1 MGIQNQNGALYWAT
15 GIDNSGM
22 RKDAEEG
29 KGIVRDMSKD
39 IEKTASGTSEAID
52 KIGKAAIESA
62 KAQIESTK
70 ATIKKLE
77 DMMPG
82 LKDRLSKS
90 APGNSKEQAMMNYD
104 EANRSLRNQKQILA
118 GLEQQVDS
126 VASSHVRL
134 RTQIMN
140 VKDELSQME
149 MAGKRGTVEYDVL
162 QKKLGEL
169 NDQFK
174 DTAAQAT
181 ILAND
186 QRGFQAVTQGVSGMA
201 GAMSA
206 ATGVAALFG
215 AENENLAKVQMRLQA
230 VMAITIGLQQVAEML
245 NKDSYFSVVLLSKAK
260 LMLATTELKLA
271 AATGVSTAAAR
282 AFLISTGAIAIVGLV
297 ALAATI
303 IKVSDAH
310 KEQTNSAA
318 EAAKKE
324 QEILSQIA
332 GGMATE
338 KAKIDGLVTAIHSEN
353 VSRGNKLKMIK
364 QLKDM
369 IPGYTA
375 ELSKEGTVIREN
387 KKAIDDYMVSL
398 EKSLKLKA
406 AEKELE
412 AIYTKMYSLQKTELE
427 SKGELEGNNQF
438 TKGIAKQGD
447 ITQQDQVIESTK
459 KTFGS
464 VVAPAAISELQK
476 EADKIKQYISKT
488 GLVSDVVLG
497 TDEDSTKKIK
507 EAYDATKD
515 LQALLL
521 DINQKTSS
529 LLLDQQADSLQK
541 RLAAIDLEKE
551 AELQKIR
558 EKQVAIIE
566 EYNKTNKGSLST
578 KPEDLSASLNKIDP
592 ALSSSLQTATAGVI
606 SAYGAKA
613 KEETNKWNEELL
625 DIAREFADK
634 RVQIAYEYNEKIKQ
648 LEALGQKE
656 AAEAAKQERDKAVS
670 DETASLIEQTE
681 LYKMLS
687 DEKLQISKE
696 TTEALLDDLRQR
708 LADEWA
714 AGKLSV
720 DQMNKFM
727 DQINEA
733 QEKVSSKKIENNPF
747 AMLGSAIRGQKKAKT
762 DYNAALSD
770 PSKSATE
777 FTKLESAANAA
788 TNATAQAA
796 AASLAGVQDILQSV
810 VGGLNQLG
818 VLNDQQQKDAENVIG
833 MVGGAAN
840 LAMGI
845 ATGNPMAIIQG
856 SIDLLV
862 NGYEL
867 FDMRTKNANKE
878 IANQEKAIERL
889 KDSYEDLE
897 RAVDK
902 SFSVSKAKLIN
913 QEIANLE
920 AQTRAISRQISAERS
935 KKKPDAEVIKEY
947 EASIK
952 ENRNAV
958 DELKDSWIE
967 ALAGTDVMS
976 AIDSFAQAYADAWTT
991 TEGAAKKSTEVVKG
1005 LIKNA
1010 IIGYMKDQL
1019 QPQVTGI
1026 MTAIANA
1033 MAGDGR
1039 VDAAEQSAIDA
1050 LTSALDA
1057 KAAEYESALSPY
1069 LDKSKS
1075 GVTGE
1080 LKAEMTEGTGSQLV
1094 GLWNMTAMDIR
1105 WIREWIAAQSGLGG
1119 ASADSSK
1126 NINKILD
1133 EISAIKT
1140 NTGRT
1145 ADNTEGLVDSINKL
1159 RTELEAIKNNTRS
1172 KGSRL

>member
-22 RKDAEEG
+22 REDAEEG

-39 IEKTASGTSEAID
+39 IEKTASGTSAAID

-62 KAQIESTK
+62 KAQISAQKNIIKQIEADIKQLEVK
-70 ATIKKLE
+70 A
-77 DMMPG
+77 G
-82 LKDRLSKS
+82 SA
-90 APGNSKEQAMMNYD
+90 APGNAKSQLLEEVTSAKQALAEEKAVLSEL
-104 EANRSLRNQKQILA
+104 EAK
-118 GLEQQVDS
+118 VDS
-126 VASSHVRL
+126 VATSHVRL

-140 VKDELSQME
+140 VKEELSQME

-245 NKDSYFSVVLLSKAK
+245 DKDSYFSVVLLTKAK
-260 LMLATTELKLA
+260 LMLASAELKLA

-310 KEQTNSAA
+310 KEQTKAA
-318 EAAKKE
+318 TEAAKKE
-324 QEILSQIA
+324 QEIQTEISK
-332 GGMATE
+332 GYATE
-338 KAKIDGLVTAIHSEN
+338 QAKIQGLLSSIKSEN
-353 VSRGNKLKMIK
+353 VSRENKLKMIK

-387 KKAIDDYMVSL
+387 KRAIDDYMVSL

-427 SKGELEGNNQF
+427 SKGELEGKNQF

-464 VVAPAAISELQK
+464 VVAPAAIAELQK

-497 TDEDSTKKIK
+497 TDENTTDKIK

-558 EKQVAIIE
+558 EKQVAIVE

-592 ALSSSLQTATAGVI
+592 ALSTSLQAATAGVI

-625 DIAREFADK
+625 DLAREFADK
-634 RVQIAYEYNEKIKQ
+634 RVQIAYEYNEKIKE

-656 AAEAAKQERDKAVS
+656 AAEAAKQERDNAVS

-687 DEKLQISKE
+687 DEKLMISKN

-747 AMLGSAIRGQKKAKT
+747 AQLGAAFSGYKEAKDNLKAGKSDPKTTTADLMKLEDAAAKAK
-762 DYNAALSD
+762 DNLIAS
-770 PSKSATE
+770 
-777 FTKLESAANAA
+777 ANAA
-788 TNATAQAA
+788 VGQ
-796 AASLAGVQDILQSV
+796 VQQIMGSIVD
-810 VGGLNQLG
+810 GLDQLG
-818 VLNDQQQKDAENVIG
+818 FLTDQQKKDAENVIG

-845 ATGNPMAIIQG
+845 ASGNPMAIIQG

-878 IANQEKAIERL
+878 IANQEKAIEGL

-976 AIDSFAQAYADAWTT
+976 AIDSFAQAYADAWAT

-1119 ASADSSK
+1119 VSADSSK

-1133 EISAIKT
+1133 EISAIRT

-1145 ADNTEGLVDSINKL
+1145 ADNTDGLVDSINKL